1 MESQGDKNSAVT
13 VVGIVAGVSLVIAI
27 AFLIFAPERLGIAG
41 WMVTVLA
48 VMGAIV
54 APLVRKQG

>member
-1 MESQGDKNSAVT
+1 MGHEGQSNPAVT
-13 VVGIVAGVSLVIAI
+13 VVGIVAGVALAI
-27 AFLIFAPERLGIAG
+27 VVVFLIFAPARIGIAG
-41 WMVTVLA
+41 WIVTVLA